1 MGTTGLIYVAI
12 VAAWAAYLVPMLL
25 KRGDEVSKRRSAP
38 KYSTSDA
45 RVLARNNDVQSQTK
59 YVVRPAGSSSAAA
72 GTSGAGAS
80 GLSGASGL
88 PGSGLSSS
96 GSGSGLSGS
105 GHTGSGHTG
114 SGLSRAG
121 LSGSALSGSGSGS
134 GSGDS
139 GAGSHR
145 EPVGTDSSPPARY
158 VPNRARRVAAMRR
171 RRVLSILTLSL
182 LSVTALAGLG
192 ILLWWTVAVPATLI
206 VAFVVLTRVQLRR
219 QARERAAVAAE
230 RRARAEAH
238 HDCGPATAPV
248 PSPDHEMTI
257 EVKLPAEP
265 AAEPAAPAEPAAEGL
280 WDPVPVTLPTYV
292 MKEKAPAPTV
302 RTINLSEPEVFSSAR
317 TADPEPEAAPAVPEP
332 AAPVEEQQEIRRA
345 VGD

>member
-25 KRGDEVSKRRSAP
+25 KRNDEVSARRSAE

-45 RVLARNNDVQSQTK
+45 RVLSRQTDVQARSR
-59 YVVRPAGSSSAAA
+59 YVVRPPGASSAPE
-72 GTSGAGAS
+72 S
-80 GLSGASGL
+80 
-88 PGSGLSSS
+88 
-96 GSGSGLSGS
+96 
-105 GHTGSGHTG
+105 
-114 SGLSRAG
+114 
-121 LSGSALSGSGSGS
+121 
-134 GSGDS
+134 D
-139 GAGSHR
+139 
-145 EPVGTDSSPPARY
+145 EVVTDPSPPTRY

-192 ILLWWTVAVPATLI
+192 ILLWWTVAIPATLI

-219 QARERAAVAAE
+219 QARERAALAAE

-238 HDCGPATAPV
+238 HDRGPATAPAS
-248 PSPDHEMTI
+248 SPDHEMTV
-257 EVKLPAEP
+257 EVKLPVASEP
-265 AAEPAAPAEPAAEGL
+265 VAPEAPAPPAEGL

-292 MKEKAPAPTV
+292 LKEKAPDRTV
-302 RTINLSEPEVFSSAR
+302 RTISLSGPEVFSSAR
-317 TADPEPEAAPAVPEP
+317 TADPEPEAAPVVPEP
-332 AAPVEEQQEIRRA
+332 APAAVEEPEIRRA